1 MEMYGVDL
9 NVVKF
14 NGDPNF
20 DFSKV
25 FGGDMVTVD
34 LPDGKKVTL
43 DYIEGFEKL
52 CLGYTQSYP
61 WMFSNWQESNVKQK
75 DVEDAIVTV
84 LVQYGFDENSI
95 RELVDY
101 MIVELG
107 DYN

>member
-9 NVVKF
+9 NSVKF

-20 DFSKV
+20 YFPEV
-25 FGGDMVTVD
+25 FGGEMVTVD

-43 DYIEGFEKL
+43 DYIEGFDKL

-75 DVEDAIVTV
+75 DVEDAIVTI
-84 LVQYGFDENSI
+84 LIPYGFDENSI
-95 RELVDY
+95 RELIDY
-101 MIVELG
+101 MIVEIG
-107 DYN
+107 DDD